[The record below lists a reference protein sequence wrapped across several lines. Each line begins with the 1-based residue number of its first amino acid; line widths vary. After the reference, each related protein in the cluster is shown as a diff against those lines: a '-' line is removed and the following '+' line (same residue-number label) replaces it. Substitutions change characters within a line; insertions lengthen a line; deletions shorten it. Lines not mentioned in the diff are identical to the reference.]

1 MQCRLRTGTG
11 RIVLL
16 AGLMA
21 DMRVTSSYRVET
33 CHFCRGTGE
42 STRRWPEWEQEQVRL

>member
-1 MQCRLRTGTG
+1 MRCRLCAGTG

-21 DMRVTSSYRVET
+21 DMRVRSSYRWEA

-42 STRRWPEWEQEQVRL
+42 STRRWPEWERE